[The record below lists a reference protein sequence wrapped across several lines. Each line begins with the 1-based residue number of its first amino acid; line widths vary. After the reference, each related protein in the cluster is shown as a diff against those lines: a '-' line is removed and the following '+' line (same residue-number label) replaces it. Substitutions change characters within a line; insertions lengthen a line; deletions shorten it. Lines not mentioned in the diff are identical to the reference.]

1 MMYTTEQ
8 IIAELSDDQRDVVE
22 QFIKIYPKEIRSYE
36 LLNFLNILLFES
48 EVKEIHHRLK
58 MNKMVR
64 RQANP

>member
-64 RQANP
+64 RQVNP